1 MAPRLMPARVLSF
14 LGRAR
19 NRCRRHH
26 GNNQGIGMP
35 TLLLGIFL
43 ALLATTPE
51 ARANI
56 RNNCFQKWKTDYEM
70 VEYCIEEQSTALS
83 KLRRIPNSGIK
94 SRCSSKWGQD
104 YEMVVYCIE
113 EQSGAAGRL
122 GVTRERTSSPSQPS
136 RSAPTP
142 SRGGCSSF
150 IISNGEKICI

>member
-1 MAPRLMPARVLSF
+1 MALKDRSTA
-14 LGRAR
+14 GHAK
-19 NRCRRHH
+19 NRCARHH
-26 GNNQGIGMP
+26 GSSWGIGMP

-43 ALLATTPE
+43 ALLITPPE
-51 ARANI
+51 AKANI

-70 VEYCIEEQSTALS
+70 VEYCIEQQNEALS

-94 SRCSSKWGQD
+94 SRCTNKWGQD

-122 GVTRERTSSPSQPS
+122 GVTRERTTSPSQPT
-136 RSAPTP
+136 RSIPTP
-142 SRGGCSSF
+142 SRGGCSNF